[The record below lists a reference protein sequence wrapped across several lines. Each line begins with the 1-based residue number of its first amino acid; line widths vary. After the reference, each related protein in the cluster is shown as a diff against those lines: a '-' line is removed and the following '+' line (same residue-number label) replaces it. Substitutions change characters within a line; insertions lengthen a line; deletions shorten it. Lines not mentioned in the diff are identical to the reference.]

1 MAVDPITAGA
11 AISGVGNLIGSL
23 VGNAGNAR
31 AQRRAN
37 AHNLR
42 MWHLQNAYNDPSA
55 QRARLKAAGLNP
67 NLIYGGSPSSASGN
81 AESVAPAKA
90 AEFNFENP
98 LKDITQYADVKLRQ
112 AQTDNTKE
120 QSLVYTQDA
129 ALKAAQ
135 TAKTL
140 SEGQSAHVKADI
152 DRELKQ
158 TSMDV
163 AKQGL
168 RNLELETISREL
180 DNRFK
185 DQGMKDRLLDLFYR
199 AQVTSEQAKTQ
210 KQSTRE
216 TSSRATL
223 NELDIEL
230 RRMGINPND
239 PMYARIIGR
248 LLNTL
253 SGVNTE
259 NPASRIET
267 EAGRQRERAKLF
279 KSKNW

>member
-1 MAVDPITAGA
+1 MPIDPITAGA
-11 AISGVGNLIGSL
+11 GISALGNAIGSL

-90 AEFNFENP
+90 AEFNFDNP
-98 LKDITQYADVKLRQ
+98 LKDITQFADVKLRQ

-120 QSLVYTQDA
+120 QSLVYTQEA

-140 SEGQSAHVKADI
+140 SEGQSAHVKAEI

-185 DQGMKDRLLDLFYR
+185 DQGMKDRLLDLYYR

-248 LLNTL
+248 LLNEL
-253 SGVNTE
+253 EGGNTK
-259 NPASRIET
+259 NPAATVES
-267 EAGRQRERAKLF
+267 EAERQRKRAKLF